1 MPDLATGLGEGLGA
15 MAAGTAS
22 LADVGSSMVGVLA
35 GVLEQVGQLAIQ
47 TGIAV
52 FGIQTALQAAL
63 TTPGAGLAA
72 IAAGVAL
79 IALSKA
85 VQSKMA
91 NAGGG
96 GGGGGVPAFANGG
109 VVDKPTLGI
118 FGEAGPEV
126 LIPKQRLDN
135 LLSGFEGG
143 GTAAGGTLTTRIT
156 GNDLEI
162 ILDKTRRKNNRVR

>member
-1 MPDLATGLGEGLGA
+1 MATGIGEMVGSMASGSSNIADLGA
-15 MAAGTAS
+15 MLLGT
-22 LADVGSSMVGVLA
+22 LGGVL
-35 GVLEQVGQLAIQ
+35 GQVGQLAIS
-47 TGIAV
+47 TGVAML
-52 FGIQTALQAAL
+52 GIKAALQSLNPA
-63 TTPGAGLAA
+63 AA
-72 IAAGVAL
+72 IIGGVAL
-79 IALSKA
+79 VALAGIVKSKA
-85 VQSKMA
+85 SGLGDNFGA
-91 NAGGG
+91 
-96 GGGGGVPAFANGG
+96 GGGVPAFANGG

-143 GTAAGGTLTTRIT
+143 GTAGGGTLTTRIT